1 LLREKN
7 INPLQPWDMS
17 LPLFVSDPRY
27 GMLNSVAARRDVFD
41 EYCRERARE
50 LREKAVKEQREI
62 ADPKEAFERLLK
74 DEVKSTRTRLV
85 YVDNRN

>member
-1 LLREKN
+1 
-7 INPLQPWDMS
+7 
-17 LPLFVSDPRY
+17 
-27 GMLNSVAARRDVFD
+27 MLNSVAARRDVFD

-85 YVDNRN
+85 YVDDRN